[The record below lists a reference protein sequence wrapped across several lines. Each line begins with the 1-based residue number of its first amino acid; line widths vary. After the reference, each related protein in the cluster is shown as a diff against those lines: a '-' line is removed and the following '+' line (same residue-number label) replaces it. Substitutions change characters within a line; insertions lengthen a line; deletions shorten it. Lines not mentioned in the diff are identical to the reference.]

1 MALFEEAED
10 SFLVISTVNASL
22 DSLLQHH
29 RGTGW
34 PKMVREL
41 LDLLFIQVGARA
53 AALVQVDTNLL
64 PGLGP
69 LFFGNFKGS
78 ADLDGVEV
86 GWGIRILGVRPRFF
100 PGLRPLCPG

>member
-53 AALVQVDTNLL
+53 AALVQVDTNYRKQRTQEPYSV
-64 PGLGP
+64 PGRDKSEQL
-69 LFFGNFKGS
+69 S
-78 ADLDGVEV
+78 SS
-86 GWGIRILGVRPRFF
+86 
-100 PGLRPLCPG
+100 C

>member
-41 LDLLFIQVGARA
+41 LDLLLIQVGARA
-53 AALVQVDTNLL
+53 AALVQVDTNYRKQRTQE
-64 PGLGP
+64 P
-69 LFFGNFKGS
+69 
-78 ADLDGVEV
+78 
-86 GWGIRILGVRPRFF
+86 
-100 PGLRPLCPG
+100 